1 MTIEVL
7 RCEQCGDVIGVYEP
21 AVVRIGD
28 QLRETSRAADRLGFR
43 AVTVLQDGIARTIE
57 AYIATRGSGM

>member
-28 QLRETSRAADRLGFR
+28 QLRETSRAAEPSLPLPR
-43 AVTVLQDGIARTIE
+43 AEHFHRDCFTALKLAGKR
-57 AYIATRGSGM
+57 